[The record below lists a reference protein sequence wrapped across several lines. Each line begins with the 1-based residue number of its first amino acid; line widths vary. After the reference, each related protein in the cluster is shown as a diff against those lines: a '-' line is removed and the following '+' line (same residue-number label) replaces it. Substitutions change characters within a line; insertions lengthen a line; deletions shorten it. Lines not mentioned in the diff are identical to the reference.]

1 MRLLYTFVCVC
12 LLQVREGGV
21 TLLQLSVWAAEPM
34 RRLRLLVELVTA
46 CGSCRGGG
54 LASCLYS
61 FLNQGDPGLRYA
73 SGSDYYRYQS
83 LSVVARRIKFLP
95 GS

>member
-1 MRLLYTFVCVC
+1 M
-12 LLQVREGGV
+12 
-21 TLLQLSVWAAEPM
+21 TLLQLSVWTAEPI

-73 SGSDYYRYQS
+73 VFRLICYIPFP
-83 LSVVARRIKFLP
+83 L
-95 GS
+95 